1 MMKCFITKIKH
12 YNDKCTTNFH
22 YKGIPAKEIAEYIC
36 FPIVLIGS
44 IYRISE
50 NHYP

>member
-1 MMKCFITKIKH
+1 MHNNVAGISLYFQ
-12 YNDKCTTNFH
+12 
-22 YKGIPAKEIAEYIC
+22 YKEIPATEITEHIC

-50 NHYP
+50 NDYP